1 MKYMLVVM
9 TKFINSVLI
18 IFNKNLDHF
27 YIIVNTYYV
36 KIMDLIN
43 QINLGNNFM
52 RYIEPINRLIQTY
65 SNGNQKIQQLQAFL
79 YTKKIER
86 FLVRK
91 GVLSSRTLDLNT
103 LCRGCSNH
111 TTFVGLLYLE
121 GNKSE
126 KVCTDYK
133 I

>member
-9 TKFINSVLI
+9 TKVINSVLI

-52 RYIEPINRLIQTY
+52 RSIKPINRLIQTY

-133 I
+133 V